1 MTKNLLLLLA
11 FGILHPASSF
21 SHPASGF
28 SHQASS
34 ISLLTGTVLD
44 SETLEPLHG
53 AHVRIHNSTAGAYSG
68 ADGDFNITIPSTM
81 RWPLIVHVSF
91 VGYQQA
97 TVRLESMNDVPI
109 RILLKSDASRL
120 DEVVVS
126 GTMVEVTKLNSP
138 IPVEVY
144 SAGFFKKNPS
154 PTLFESLNMITGV
167 LPQINCSVCNTG
179 DIHINGLEG
188 PYTMILIDGMPIVSS
203 LSTVYGLH
211 GIPSALIRRIEV
223 VKGPASTLYGSEAVA
238 GLINIITQDPYA
250 TDRFRL
256 DVSGTTREE
265 WNLDVSAGTRIGG
278 AATIWGLNAFVY
290 DTPHDVNGDNFTD
303 ITQQKRISAF
313 TKWAVGDASIA
324 ARYVAEN
331 RWGGELQWNDSFKGS
346 DQIYGETI
354 QTNRAEVIS
363 TVPFTVA
370 GHVSRV
376 DLSYNRHQQESWY
389 GTTSYNA
396 LQHTA
401 YALWVNTIRQGN
413 HTTLVGFPVRYTW
426 YDDNTPAT
434 MNPDQ
439 TLLPGIFAQ
448 NDWAITPK
456 ITLLSGL
463 RWDTHPDHGSIWTP
477 RLSVKMSPNE
487 TNTIRLS
494 GGSGFRVVNL
504 FTEDHAALTGSRDVE
519 IRNNLNP
526 ERSWNVNLNWMRVW
540 NADSHFGT
548 VDLSTFFTRF
558 SNQIVPD
565 YDTDP
570 NKIIYDNLNGYA
582 ISRGMSMN
590 SDVTF
595 IGGPKFTAG
604 VTWMSVF
611 RRTPLRESQLFA
623 PEWSGNYGISYKFI
637 DITGRFNGPM
647 SLPVVPGDF
656 RPATSPWYTILNIQ
670 VTHTFRNQFEMYGGV
685 KNVFGFMPRDP
696 LYRPDAPFSDEFDTA
711 YNYAPM
717 EGRKVYLGVRVKM

>member
-1 MTKNLLLLLA
+1 MTKISLLLLSVLLS
-11 FGILHPASSF
+11 ISASGKPLF
-21 SHPASGF
+21 ASGF
-28 SHQASS
+28 LQ
-34 ISLLTGTVLD
+34 LTGQILD
-44 SETLEPLHG
+44 AESLESLQG
-53 AHVRIHNSTAGAYSG
+53 AHVRIHNSISGAYSDAG
-68 ADGDFNITIPSTM
+68 GRFSIPIPSSM
-81 RWPLIVHVSF
+81 RWPLVVHVSF

-97 TVRLESMNDVPI
+97 TIRLESMDEVPL

-126 GTMVEVTKLNSP
+126 GTMVEVAKMDSP

-144 SAGFFKKNPS
+144 SAGFFRKNPS

-211 GIPSALIRRIEV
+211 GIPSSLIRRIEV

-250 TDRFRL
+250 TDRFRV
-256 DVSGTTREE
+256 DVSGTSRQE
-265 WNLDVSAGTRIGG
+265 WNADLSAGARIGG
-278 AATIWGLNAFVY
+278 SATIWGLNGFMY
-290 DTPHDVNGDNFTD
+290 DTPHDANGDGFTD
-303 ITQQKRISAF
+303 ITQQKRLSAF
-313 TKWAVGDASIA
+313 TKWAVGDASLA
-324 ARYVAEN
+324 ARYVVEN
-331 RWGGELQWNDSFKGS
+331 RWGGELDWTEAFKGS

-354 QTNRAEVIS
+354 LTQRAELIG
-363 TVPFTVA
+363 TVPFTLA
-370 GHVSRV
+370 GHASRV
-376 DLSYNRHQQESWY
+376 DLSYNRHAQDSWY
-389 GTTSYNA
+389 GTTRYDA

-401 YALWVNTIRQGN
+401 YALWVNTIRRGA

-434 MNPDQ
+434 VDPDK

-448 NDWAITPK
+448 NDWAISSK
-456 ITLLSGL
+456 FTLLSGL

-477 RLSVKMSPNE
+477 RLSVKFSPNE
-487 TNTIRLS
+487 RNTIRLS

-519 IRNNLNP
+519 IRNDLNP
-526 ERSWNVNLNWMRVW
+526 ERSWNTNLNWMREW
-540 NADSHFGT
+540 NADRHFGT
-548 VDLSTFFTRF
+548 FDLSAFLTRF

-570 NKIIYDNLNGYA
+570 TKIIYDNLAGFA
-582 ISRGMSMN
+582 VSRGMSMN
-590 SDVTF
+590 SGVTF
-595 IGGPKFTAG
+595 IGGPKLTAG
-604 VTWMSVF
+604 VTWMNVF
-611 RRTPLRESQLFA
+611 QRTDRRESQLFA
-623 PEWSGNYGISYKFI
+623 PEWSGNFGLTYRFI
-637 DITGRFNGPM
+637 DITGRVNGPM
-647 SLPVVPGDF
+647 SLPVVPNDF
-656 RPATSPWYTILNIQ
+656 RPAKSPWYTILNIQ
-670 VTHTFRNQFEMYGGV
+670 GTHNFRNGYELYGGV
-685 KNVFGFMPRDP
+685 KNVLGFTPKHP
-696 LYRPDAPFSDEFDTA
+696 IFRPEAPFSEEFDTA

-717 EGRKVYLGVRVKM
+717 EGRKVYLGLRVKM